1 MFLCL
6 PPGWVLGRQLIKSHL
21 NTGQECPSEAVNSG
35 LVQPQWSFRVFH
47 VVALC
52 GVCVIC
58 TFCVPDMFT
67 CGSGEGDVAK
77 VSQLRAFSHR
87 RLQPPAFLRGALVLR
102 GCFHGSAWSK
112 AVCPLITKKSLT
124 GILALAFGFSS
135 VVLLYEHLFSSWGKG
150 RQTNT
155 LSPASK
161 DHTLAFLRVIAVNN
175 LLQGVQICFPALL
188 RQQPKNSNQLVIMP
202 VRVTS
207 DLRAAVLNKS
217 QLVFLM
223 FCFFFNSLNS
233 TENLLVLHSFAVGR
247 SDYFSIPQI
256 RTQVLPWWCSIPGNR
271 ERIGPSSLA
280 CLFSCPCYHRLCIP
294 VLLVELCDQAGLQKS
309 NENLEL

>member
-1 MFLCL
+1 M
-6 PPGWVLGRQLIKSHL
+6 
-21 NTGQECPSEAVNSG
+21 
-35 LVQPQWSFRVFH
+35 VFPCFP
-47 VVALC
+47 C
-52 GVCVIC
+52 GCSVWCVCDLY
-58 TFCVPDMFT
+58 FCVPDMFT

-87 RLQPPAFLRGALVLR
+87 RLQPPAFLRGALVLW

-112 AVCPLITKKSLT
+112 AVCPLNTKKSLT

-135 VVLLYEHLFSSWGKG
+135 VVLLYEHLSSSWGKG
-150 RQTNT
+150 WQTNT

-188 RQQPKNSNQLVIMP
+188 RQQPKNSNELVIMP

-223 FCFFFNSLNS
+223 FFFL
-233 TENLLVLHSFAVGR
+233 
-247 SDYFSIPQI
+247 IP
-256 RTQVLPWWCSIPGNR
+256 
-271 ERIGPSSLA
+271 
-280 CLFSCPCYHRLCIP
+280 
-294 VLLVELCDQAGLQKS
+294 
-309 NENLEL
+309 